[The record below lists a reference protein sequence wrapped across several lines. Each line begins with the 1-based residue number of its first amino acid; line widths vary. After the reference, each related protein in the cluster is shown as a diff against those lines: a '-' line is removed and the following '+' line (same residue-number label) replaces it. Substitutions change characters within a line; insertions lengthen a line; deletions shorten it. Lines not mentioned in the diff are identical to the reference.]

1 MKRLL
6 TLLFVLVLP
15 LSWALSQTFEGT
27 VRWTM
32 KMDITDPKMKADMEK
47 GQKEMNDPAN
57 QAKMKKMQEQMNDP
71 QFKAMMDANPA
82 MKKQMENMMK
92 MQQSGGDMN
101 SMMGKGFTVKIK
113 GTNTLTVMEGG
124 MMDGMEILHQKDA
137 DKTVRLDRQNKTYT
151 VMGGG
156 KDNSNGKA
164 PEVKITKTSETAK
177 IIGYNCTKY
186 IAETTVEGKPSTQI
200 FWTTNEIKDFD
211 FKSLA
216 RQRMGKGQ
224 QPMFYEQIDGVPL
237 KMEMNMPQGNMVM
250 EAAEIKRESLNAD
263 LFKIPADFTETK
275 MPGGY

>member
-6 TLLFVLVLP
+6 TFLFVMALPMSWVL
-15 LSWALSQTFEGT
+15 AQTFEGT

-32 KMDITDPKMKADMEK
+32 KMEITDPKMKAQMEE
-47 GQKEMNDPAN
+47 GQKKMNDPAN
-57 QAKMKKMQEQMNDP
+57 QEKMKKMQEQMNDP
-71 QFKAMMDANPA
+71 QFKAMMEANPA

-92 MQQSGGDMN
+92 MQQGGDMN

-113 GTNTLTVMEGG
+113 GNNSLTIMEGG
-124 MMDGMEILHQKDA
+124 MMDGMEILHQKDLN
-137 DKTVRLDRQNKTYT
+137 KTVRLDRQNKTYT

-156 KDNSNGKA
+156 DGKGSNGA
-164 PEVKITKTSETAK
+164 TPQVKVTKTSETAK

-186 IAETTVEGKPSTQI
+186 LAETTVEGKPATQI
-200 FWTTNEIKDFD
+200 FWTTTEIKDFD
-211 FKSLA
+211 FKNLA
-216 RQRMGKGQ
+216 SQRMGKGQ

-250 EAAEIKRESLNAD
+250 EAAEIKRESLSAD
-263 LFKIPADFTETK
+263 MFKIPSDFTETK